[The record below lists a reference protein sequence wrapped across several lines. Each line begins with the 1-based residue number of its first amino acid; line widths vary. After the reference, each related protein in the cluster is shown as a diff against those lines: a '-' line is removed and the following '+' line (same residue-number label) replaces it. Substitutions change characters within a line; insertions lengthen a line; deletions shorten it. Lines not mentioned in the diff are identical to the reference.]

1 MGDFFLPSLSFNSPI
16 TFSVTCC
23 YFLSWTFSFINGK
36 SPVNT
41 AKTEWKLCAS
51 FYHSDAS
58 SWRMCHFACTSRW
71 GSLTVWSDDQNQLS
85 GVGFPGRL
93 DEHHNLQNRK
103 EASGLHSCG
112 AQSQSM
118 ALHLLRPLW
127 VTSPAQGYSCSKP
140 YQNLQFPPPPLLLH
154 SHGGIP
160 VIFTEKATKATTD
173 FLQFPTA

>member
-1 MGDFFLPSLSFNSPI
+1 
-16 TFSVTCC
+16 
-23 YFLSWTFSFINGK
+23 
-36 SPVNT
+36 
-41 AKTEWKLCAS
+41 
-51 FYHSDAS
+51 
-58 SWRMCHFACTSRW
+58 MCHFACTSLW

-140 YQNLQFPPPPLLLH
+140 YQNLQFPPPSPPSSTAMGGYLLFLLKKPQKLSLISFNFQLLSNLH
-154 SHGGIP
+154 ACAAQSTWVRCFLCRSKEPG
-160 VIFTEKATKATTD
+160 TTSN
-173 FLQFPTA
+173 FAARLEEEAGVK